1 MVGVRDLAE
10 VAKEF
15 ARRLDVLSPTVSD
28 DEGHGTR
35 FELECRV
42 LLAYT
47 KAALLCRINI

>member
-1 MVGVRDLAE
+1 MGVQDLAE
-10 VAKEF
+10 VAKGF

-47 KAALLCRINI
+47 KAALLRRINI